1 MINQNKRDRLI
12 DSAAE
17 LFHHHG
23 LTTTSLA
30 DIAKHA
36 DIPIGNVYYYF
47 KTKDELAIAAIDKR
61 RKQFQA
67 AFETLNDTFP
77 APRQRLTEM
86 LGYYDRVRDEYTKHG
101 CPIGRIIED
110 LNIEKDNVAR
120 AAAEVFSD
128 FITWAT
134 RQFEALGHSR
144 ESARSYAYTL
154 LAGIKGCILVA
165 KAFNQP
171 QIMTDELARLTA
183 WLESL
188 PNKRISL
195 GKVSA
200 KAEGCE

>member
-17 LFHHHG
+17 LFHRFG

-67 AFETLNDTFP
+67 AFETLNETFP

-86 LGYYDRVRDEYTKHG
+86 LGYYDRVRDEYTRHG

-110 LNIEKDNVAR
+110 ADTEKDTVAR
-120 AAAEVFSD
+120 AAAEVFDD
-128 FITWAT
+128 FLKWAG
-134 RQFEALGHSR
+134 RQFEALGHS
-144 ESARSYAYTL
+144 SDAAKSYAITL
-154 LAGIKGCILVA
+154 LAGIEGCVIMA
-165 KAFNQP
+165 KAFNNP
-171 QIMTDELARLTA
+171 QIMTDELARLTS

-195 GKVSA
+195 GKVAA
-200 KAEGCE
+200 KAEVS

>member
-1 MINQNKRDRLI
+1 MNNQNKRDRLI

-17 LFHHHG
+17 LFHRFG
-23 LTTTSLA
+23 LSTTSLA

-61 RKQFQA
+61 RKQFSA
-67 AFETLNDTFP
+67 AFETLNETFQN
-77 APRQRLTEM
+77 PRQRLTEM
-86 LGYYDRVRDEYTKHG
+86 LGYYDRVREEYTRHG

-110 LNIEKDNVAR
+110 ADTEKDTVAH
-120 AAAEVFSD
+120 AAAEVFED
-128 FITWAT
+128 FVKWAAK
-134 RQFEALGHSR
+134 QFIDLGHANDT
-144 ESARSYAYTL
+144 ARSYAITL
-154 LAGIKGCILVA
+154 LAGIQGAAIMA
-165 KAFNQP
+165 KAFSKP

-195 GKVSA
+195 GKTA
-200 KAEGCE
+200 IRAEAS